1 MEIGSFHKQ
10 ILAAQIDGSDAGMY
24 GDYWRKLVA
33 WKAMNDEQPDRELI
47 TLRMYRELVTRSMEY
62 AKYLREDGIGKQ
74 EILEVYASIEVDM
87 LRMEQQA
94 TQSVRQ
100 EIEAIRGLLEGADS
114 LLDSSYTNL

>member
-114 LLDSSYTNL
+114 LLDSSYTDL